1 MPFGL
6 CNAPATFVKL
16 MQKILKGLIGQICIV
31 YLDDIIVKGRTFRE
45 MMKNLKIIMKRLRDA
60 GLKLKA
66 KKCKLFS
73 RSCFQQG
80 WHCH

>member
-73 RSCFQQG
+73 LSCFQQG